1 MTAAVLAL
9 LLATPERVVVV
20 AKKAE
25 PPGFFA
31 RMGKSLR
38 DIARGLYERDDG
50 DVALGNVL
58 LAQHDPEGAL
68 REYDKARARL
78 PDDPAVA
85 FDRAAALL
93 KLDPSKAGEAA
104 GEAGRALQGTNA
116 ALKPKAA
123 YQLALATE
131 SMGQPDEAVRQY
143 GAALALDPD
152 DVDSKVNLELLL
164 RTQRQRRQ
172 NPVGKPSEDQPRQ
185 QGAQQK
191 PEPQKGDAP
200 RKQEQSAPQ
209 KASPGQQPDPQQ
221 KDDPQGHAAQQQGQ
235 NPEQK
240 PQAATPETGSE
251 KPLDRTEAQRLLDA
265 LRTSEK
271 NLETWRF
278 AKKKTEVRKRS
289 DPEKDW

>member
-9 LLATPERVVVV
+9 LLAAPDRVVVV
-20 AKKAE
+20 AKKVE
-25 PPGFFA
+25 PPGFLA
-31 RMGKSLR
+31 RMGRSLR
-38 DIARGLYERDDG
+38 GIARGLYERDDG
-50 DVALGNVL
+50 DVALGNAL
-58 LAQHDPEGAL
+58 LAQDDSEGAL

-78 PDDPAVA
+78 PDDPGVA

-93 KLDPSKAGEAA
+93 KLDPSKAADAA
-104 GEAGRALQGTNA
+104 GEAGRALQAADA

-164 RTQRQRRQ
+164 RTQRQPRQ

-209 KASPGQQPDPQQ
+209 KASSGQQPQQ
-221 KDDPQGHAAQQQGQ
+221 EDDSRGHPAQQQGQ

-240 PQAATPETGSE
+240 PQAATPQAGSE

-265 LRTSEK
+265 LRASEK

>member
-9 LLATPERVVVV
+9 LLAAPDRVVVV
-20 AKKAE
+20 AKKVE
-25 PPGFFA
+25 PPGFLA
-31 RMGKSLR
+31 GMGKSLR
-38 DIARGLYERDDG
+38 GIARGLYERDDD
-50 DVALGNVL
+50 DVALGNAL
-58 LAQHDPEGAL
+58 LAQDDPEGAL

-78 PDDPAVA
+78 PDDPGVA

-93 KLDPSKAGEAA
+93 KLDPSKAADAA
-104 GEAGRALQGTNA
+104 GEAGRALQAADA

-172 NPVGKPSEDQPRQ
+172 NPVGKPSEDKPRQ
-185 QGAQQK
+185 QGVQQK

-209 KASPGQQPDPQQ
+209 KASSGQQPDPQQ
-221 KDDPQGHAAQQQGQ
+221 KDDPQGHAAQQQEQ

-240 PQAATPETGSE
+240 PQAASPGAGSE

-265 LRTSEK
+265 LRASEK

>member
-9 LLATPERVVVV
+9 LLAAPDRVVVV
-20 AKKAE
+20 AKKVE
-25 PPGFFA
+25 PPGFLA
-31 RMGKSLR
+31 RMGRSLR
-38 DIARGLYERDDG
+38 GIARGLYERDDG
-50 DVALGNVL
+50 DVALGNAL
-58 LAQHDPEGAL
+58 LAQDDSEGAL

-78 PDDPAVA
+78 PDDPGVA

-93 KLDPSKAGEAA
+93 KLDPSKAADAA
-104 GEAGRALQGTNA
+104 GEAGRALQGADA

-164 RTQRQRRQ
+164 RTQRQPRQ

-209 KASPGQQPDPQQ
+209 KASSGQQPQEE
-221 KDDPQGHAAQQQGQ
+221 DDSRGHAAQQQGQ

-240 PQAATPETGSE
+240 PQAATPEAGSE

-265 LRTSEK
+265 LRASEK

-278 AKKKTEVRKRS
+278 AKKKTDVRKRS